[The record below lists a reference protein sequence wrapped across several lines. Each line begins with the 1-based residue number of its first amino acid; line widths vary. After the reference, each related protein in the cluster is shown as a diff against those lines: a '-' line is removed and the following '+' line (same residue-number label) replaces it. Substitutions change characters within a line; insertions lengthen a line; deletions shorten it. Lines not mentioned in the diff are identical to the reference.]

1 MTWYME
7 HPLTSTM
14 LNFMY
19 FDGYIGMTSQG
30 VALFFNIQRI
40 QRTYNSC
47 KNIYLFDKVSERGR
61 EKENLSFVGLLS
73 NASNCQG
80 WVRPKPGDVNC
91 LWVYHLGGRAQALVA
106 SCTAF
111 PNALALEQ
119 DLKRNSQYWNWHKY
133 RLYMLQHNTRSY
145 DNFWC
150 FEWSNCGDWSHWSF
164 AVYYFC
170 YLIFN

>member
-47 KNIYLFDKVSERGR
+47 NNIYLFDKVSERGR
-61 EKENLSFVGLLS
+61 EKENL
-73 NASNCQG
+73 
-80 WVRPKPGDVNC
+80 
-91 LWVYHLGGRAQALVA
+91 
-106 SCTAF
+106 
-111 PNALALEQ
+111 
-119 DLKRNSQYWNWHKY
+119 
-133 RLYMLQHNTRSY
+133 
-145 DNFWC
+145 
-150 FEWSNCGDWSHWSF
+150 
-164 AVYYFC
+164 
-170 YLIFN
+170 